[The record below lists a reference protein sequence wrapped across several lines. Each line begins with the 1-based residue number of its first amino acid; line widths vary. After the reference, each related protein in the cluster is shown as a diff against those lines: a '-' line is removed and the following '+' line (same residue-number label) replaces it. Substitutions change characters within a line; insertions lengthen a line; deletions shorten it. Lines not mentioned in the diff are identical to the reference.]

1 MGKRGHLV
9 GFPQTLRNLLR
20 KPCRFSKNYA
30 TLGSRGLMEAV
41 EQRELYGFKLTNTN
55 FDFRTTQQQHEPT
68 DETIGLGEHQ
78 PDGVDGP

>member
-1 MGKRGHLV
+1 
-9 GFPQTLRNLLR
+9 
-20 KPCRFSKNYA
+20 
-30 TLGSRGLMEAV
+30 MEAV
-41 EQRELYGFKLTNTN
+41 EQREFYGFKLINTN